1 MEYNLAIKRN
11 KSQYVDLKK
20 IAQHERY
27 KLSFIGGKMRTI
39 ALERA
44 AQIALRNCSNE
55 TVGKMGIN

>member
-1 MEYNLAIKRN
+1 MKRN

-20 IAQHERY
+20 NAQHERY
-27 KLSFIGGKMRTI
+27 KLSFIGGRMRTI